1 MTIDFIKEEKEIKIY
16 ISKDNNKNQFD
27 YINFIKYLYEN
38 NKIEDINFTEDFS
51 EDEKEKFSEM
61 ITKINEAT
69 IKKSEDIKKE
79 N

>member
-1 MTIDFIKEEKEIKIY
+1 MTIDFIKEENEIKIY